1 MPLTIISC
9 ISDIIQHHYD
19 CIIRAEHEVFL
30 ATNYWQAS
38 KSATKISDAFIEL
51 SKRAEKRGKRVVV
64 KMMYDRANLKMLT
77 ESHLFV
83 DEAEWTS
90 DAVKIPKREEMP
102 WVDFQLVNFH
112 QPVLGTFH
120 CKFMVVD
127 RKMAILC
134 SNNIQDRANME
145 MMSHLE
151 GPIVDSIYDTAL
163 ISWYKAMDPPLP
175 LIGRPY
181 QPPEGGYKFGVEN
194 EYATTHILDGSR
206 GEEIF
211 KAMREKDEQARDE
224 DEAKTSEETKG
235 EGRVFISGKYTTIT
249 DHINAGDQTTKA
261 TEDFDSSREFTPH
274 ILHAPHDEVPMV
286 LVNRPPYGKPV
297 NEERALLCPQAAAW
311 LAALKHAREKVF
323 IQTPTFSAAP
333 IVDAVLSAVRRGI
346 EVTLYVDVGFNDGGE
361 ALPLQGGTNEEVV
374 RGMYEKLEE
383 HEKERLKYY
392 WFTARDQCKPINA
405 HLQQRNCHVK
415 LMIID
420 DAVGIMGNGNQ
431 DVQSWYHSS
440 EVNVMVDS
448 HTICREWFDSI
459 ERVQNTHLH
468 RVGHDGVYRDAQGV
482 ELQDSTGVTKGVKGL
497 VKGIQGSIARV
508 RGTGGF

>member
-1 MPLTIISC
+1 
-9 ISDIIQHHYD
+9 
-19 CIIRAEHEVFL
+19 
-30 ATNYWQAS
+30 
-38 KSATKISDAFIEL
+38 
-51 SKRAEKRGKRVVV
+51 
-64 KMMYDRANLKMLT
+64 MMYDRANLKMLT

-90 DAVKIPKREEMP
+90 DAEMP

-120 CKFMVVD
+120 CKFMIVD

-151 GPIVDSIYDTAL
+151 GPIVDSMYDTAL
-163 ISWYKAMDPPLP
+163 ISWYKAMNPPLP
-175 LIGRPY
+175 LVGRPY

-224 DEAKTSEETKG
+224 DEAKTNEETKG
-235 EGRVFISGKYTTIT
+235 DGRVFISGKYETIT
-249 DHINAGDQTTKA
+249 DHINAGDQTTQA
-261 TEDFDSSREFTPH
+261 TEQFDPSREFTPH
-274 ILHAPHDEVPMV
+274 IVHAPHEEVPMV
-286 LVNRPPYGKPV
+286 LVNRSPYGKPV

-311 LAALKHAREKVF
+311 LAALRHAAR
-323 IQTPTFSAAP
+323 SAAP

-361 ALPLQGGTNEEVV
+361 ALPLQGGTNEEV
-374 RGMYEKLEE
+374 EQ
-383 HEKERLKYY
+383 EKERLKYY
-392 WFTARDQCKPINA
+392 WYTARDQCKPINA

-415 LMIID
+415 LMVID
-420 DAVGIMGNGNQ
+420 DEVGIMGNGNQ

-448 HTICREWFDSI
+448 HTICREWLDSI